1 MPQEPRIKKIMV
13 IGSGPIVIGQAA
25 EFDYAGTQACRALK
39 EGCEIILVNSNP
51 ATIMTD
57 LNMAD
62 HVYIEPLQFE
72 TLKEIIAQER
82 PDGLLA
88 TLGGQVGLNAA
99 KELAEKGVLAQYRVK
114 LLGTP
119 LSAIIKAEDRQ
130 HFKKTMQELG
140 EPIPASSIVSSVQD
154 ALAFAA
160 QNGYPVVVRPAY
172 TLGGT
177 GGGFAADAAEL
188 RHIAQQGLTASPIQQ
203 ILVEQSV
210 AGWKEIEFEV
220 LRDKNDNCIIVCSM
234 ENVDPVGVHTGDSIV
249 VAPAQTLSAE
259 EYTMLRTGARKS
271 FVPSGLRAAAM
282 YSLLK
287 AGQFRV
293 CGN

>member
-1 MPQEPRIKKIMV
+1 
-13 IGSGPIVIGQAA
+13 
-25 EFDYAGTQACRALK
+25 
-39 EGCEIILVNSNP
+39 
-51 ATIMTD
+51 
-57 LNMAD
+57 
-62 HVYIEPLQFE
+62 
-72 TLKEIIAQER
+72 
-82 PDGLLA
+82 
-88 TLGGQVGLNAA
+88 
-99 KELAEKGVLAQYRVK
+99 
-114 LLGTP
+114 
-119 LSAIIKAEDRQ
+119 
-130 HFKKTMQELG
+130 MQELG

-259 EYTMLRTGARKS
+259 EISYA
-271 FVPSGLRAAAM
+271 PRAENHSCPRIEGGCNVQFA
-282 YSLLK
+282 LK
-287 AGQFRV
+287 PTV
-293 CGN
+293 